1 MDTAV
6 NDHHRLLASL
16 TTHPASWSGADRIAA
31 LAQIER
37 LRQWLTARE
46 SLLLATAHTERDDVN
61 HGARDITQLSQQTA
75 GVSFG
80 EAKRRAT
87 RATWLPRLD
96 PAAQALTE
104 GRLGIGQTDE
114 LCRLAERLSGEKLP
128 ALLSAAEELVT
139 ELEAM
144 TPAQTRKRL
153 LEFERS
159 LDEDDGT
166 TRLERQRRGNRLG
179 FSSQS
184 DGTTAFHGS
193 LDPVSTA
200 RLRGCIDAK
209 VNELWRN
216 RQGITDTTVAPPR
229 DVLSNEKLRA
239 EALVELVRAGHAA
252 GAGHRGH
259 AEVLVLIDYQ
269 TLRGELTASGVARLA
284 DGTPVPP
291 DTIRQLACDANILPI
306 VMGGASMPLDVGRA
320 SRLATVG
327 QRAALRATHD
337 TCCVDGCDVPFDY
350 CDIHHIDWWRNGGRS
365 DLANLVP
372 VCANHHH
379 LIHHHRWRLAVSRDR
394 VGTLAEPA
402 HFRRPSGTRRAAS
415 TEAEATRPRAGSTA
429 RRAGPG
435 PSAAPSNHRV
445 EKQAP
450 RPSAPPPDAHA
461 APMRC

>member
-6 NDHHRLLASL
+6 DDHHQLLDSL
-16 TTHPASWSGADRIAA
+16 ATHPASWSGADRVAA
-31 LAQIER
+31 LTQIER

-46 SLLLATAHTERDDVN
+46 SLLLATARAERDDVN

-87 RATWLPRLD
+87 RATWLSRLP

-104 GRLGIGQTDE
+104 GRLGIGQADE
-114 LCRLAERLSGEKLP
+114 LCRLAERLSSEKLP
-128 ALLSAAEELVT
+128 SLISAAAELVAEIVT
-139 ELEAM
+139 M
-144 TPAQTRKRL
+144 TPHRTRRRL

-159 LDEDDGT
+159 FDDDDGT

-179 FSSQS
+179 FSPQS
-184 DGTTAFHGS
+184 DGTTLFHGS
-193 LDPVSTA
+193 LDPVSAA

-209 VNELWRN
+209 VNELWRS

-229 DVLSNEKLRA
+229 EVLSNEKLRV

-252 GAGHRGH
+252 APGRRGH

-269 TLRGELTASGVARLA
+269 TLRGELAASGIARLA

-291 DTIRQLACDANILPI
+291 DGIRQLACDATILPV
-306 VMGGASMPLDVGRA
+306 VMGGGSMPLDVGRA
-320 SRLATVG
+320 SRLATAA
-327 QRAALRATHD
+327 QRAALRSIHD
-337 TCCVDGCDVPFDY
+337 TCCVDRCDVPFDY
-350 CDIHHIDWWRNGGRS
+350 CDIHHIDWWRNGGRT

-379 LIHHHRWRLAVSRDR
+379 LIHHHRWQLVLDVDR

-402 HFRRPSGTRRAAS
+402 HFAHSPGTQSARSTRAEPDRPQARWAARRPS
-415 TEAEATRPRAGSTA
+415 
-429 RRAGPG
+429 
-435 PSAAPSNHRV
+435 PSASALPRRDRV
-445 EKQAP
+445 EKAP
-450 RPSAPPPDAHA
+450 KPSAPQRDAHT